1 MGKCKLEKRE
11 PAYILPPETYAEFK
25 RRGKGI
31 VTCRK
36 ERESEI
42 KQTTKYIFNNVN
54 IVRI

>member
-36 ERESEI
+36 ERERVRLNR
-42 KQTTKYIFNNVN
+42 QQN
-54 IVRI
+54 IYLIM